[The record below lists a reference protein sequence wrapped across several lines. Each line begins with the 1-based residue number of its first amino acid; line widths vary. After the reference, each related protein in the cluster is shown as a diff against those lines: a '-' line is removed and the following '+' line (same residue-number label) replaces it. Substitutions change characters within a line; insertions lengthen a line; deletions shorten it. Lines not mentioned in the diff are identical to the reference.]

1 MTEEE
6 LKEYLYILCGR
17 NDIYIEECYTGYPQ
31 KEIEDKKWVQFESAV
46 NKLILKN
53 EELKN
58 QLERAKS
65 KLTTMFANGDDDKVL
80 DDLLELGK
88 ILEVE

>member
-1 MTEEE
+1 MKEPKVLTRMRLCERWGNGLNSEE
-6 LKEYLYILCGR
+6 LKEVNNYIKNLE
-17 NDIYIEECYTGYPQ
+17 NE
-31 KEIEDKKWVQFESAV
+31 
-46 NKLILKN
+46 N

-65 KLTTMFANGDDDKVL
+65 KLTTMFANGHDDKVL

>member
-1 MTEEE
+1 MKEPKVLTRMRLCERWGNGLNSEE
-6 LKEYLYILCGR
+6 LKEVNNYIKNLE
-17 NDIYIEECYTGYPQ
+17 NE
-31 KEIEDKKWVQFESAV
+31 
-46 NKLILKN
+46 N

-58 QLERAKS
+58 QLEKAKS
-65 KLTTMFANGDDDKVL
+65 KLTTMFANGHDDKVL

>member
-1 MTEEE
+1 MKEPKVLTRMRLCERWGNGLNSEE
-6 LKEYLYILCGR
+6 LKEVNNYIKNLE
-17 NDIYIEECYTGYPQ
+17 NE
-31 KEIEDKKWVQFESAV
+31 
-46 NKLILKN
+46 N

-58 QLERAKS
+58 QLEKAKS
-65 KLTTMFANGDDDKVL
+65 KLTTMFANENDDKVL

>member
-1 MTEEE
+1 MKKPKVLTRMRLCERWGNGLNSEE
-6 LKEYLYILCGR
+6 LKEVNNYIKNLE
-17 NDIYIEECYTGYPQ
+17 NE
-31 KEIEDKKWVQFESAV
+31 
-46 NKLILKN
+46 N

-65 KLTTMFANGDDDKVL
+65 KLTTMFANGHDDKVL